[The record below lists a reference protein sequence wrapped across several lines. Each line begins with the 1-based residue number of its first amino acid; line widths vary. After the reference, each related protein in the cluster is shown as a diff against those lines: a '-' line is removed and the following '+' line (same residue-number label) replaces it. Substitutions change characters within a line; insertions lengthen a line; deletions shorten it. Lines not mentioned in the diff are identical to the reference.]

1 MALWLVSSS
10 LEQVFG
16 QLLAA
21 WVITLTT
28 PAGAVV
34 ISMSSGAEG
43 LPLLQPGYLQQA
55 HSRHGTHNHLRGQTC
70 QTCTMPQKQQQSIEP
85 PQPQQQQADPGAE
98 AIDTIWKA
106 CAYGD
111 LDKLHAFIK
120 DNPAQASLL
129 AT

>member
-1 MALWLVSSS
+1 MWRVSGSP
-10 LEQVFG
+10 EQAFG

-21 WVITLTT
+21 QAIVIKT
-28 PAGAVV
+28 PAGAV
-34 ISMSSGAEG
+34 IMSITGGAEG

-55 HSRHGTHNHLRGQTC
+55 HSRHGTHTHLRGQAC
-70 QTCTMPQKQQQSIEP
+70 QTCAMPQQQQQQSVEP
-85 PQPQQQQADPGAE
+85 PQSQQQQADPGAE

-120 DNPAQASLL
+120 DNPAQASS
-129 AT
+129 AC